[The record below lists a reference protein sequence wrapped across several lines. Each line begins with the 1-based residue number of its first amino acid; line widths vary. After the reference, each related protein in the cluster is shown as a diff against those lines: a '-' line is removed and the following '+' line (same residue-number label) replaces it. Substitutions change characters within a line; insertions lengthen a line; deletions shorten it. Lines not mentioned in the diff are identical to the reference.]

1 MEESEH
7 AAVATGKKWAT
18 LGRHGK
24 TYRAS
29 SFLSEASRL
38 LTYKKVFPLHSAN
51 NRVEVFYMQDPARI
65 RLMDLILNATHDAI
79 VAVDSAGAIL
89 VFNPSAE
96 RIIGVKAEDV
106 LGKPVKDIIPNTR
119 LDKVMASGTAE
130 LNQRQQVGP
139 TEIVTNRV
147 PVQDADGKVVGAVA
161 VFRDMTEMKHLAE
174 EITNLR
180 AVQSLL
186 TAIIDATQDAISVVD
201 SQGNGL
207 LINPAYTRLTG
218 LTENDIIGKPATVD
232 IAEGQPS
239 MHMQVLRT
247 RKPVRNVIMKV
258 GPMHR
263 QVVVSVN
270 PVIVDDEL
278 KGSVGVVHDVSE
290 IVRLNEELDRM
301 KRIVRE
307 LEAKYTFDEVV
318 AVSPLTAQAVDQ
330 AKRVASTSA
339 TVLLRGESGTGKELF
354 AHAVHSASP
363 RKNRPFV
370 RVNCAALT
378 ENLLESE
385 LFGYVDGAF
394 TGARR
399 GGRRGLF
406 EEAEGGTL
414 FLDEVGVMNLSS
426 QAHLLRVLQEKEIV
440 RVGDSKPT
448 PVDVRVI
455 AATNVP
461 LEQLVAEG
469 RFREDLY
476 YRLNVIPIFIPPLR
490 QRAEDIPGLCEVLLR
505 KLNQE
510 YGRSVTRIS
519 PEVMDIFKAYRF
531 PGNVR
536 ELESVLGRAMMNMR
550 YQDDVV
556 RLDHLPPMASGET
569 PSARD
574 NGPRP
579 AADGGSDLRSA
590 LVAAEKRIVE
600 GALERAGGNKTKAAR
615 ELGISIRTLYN
626 KLGKRPPD
634 GPEIEA

>member
-1 MEESEH
+1 MQDL
-7 AAVATGKKWAT
+7 ART
-18 LGRHGK
+18 
-24 TYRAS
+24 
-29 SFLSEASRL
+29 RL
-38 LTYKKVFPLHSAN
+38 L
-51 NRVEVFYMQDPARI
+51 EM
-65 RLMDLILNATHDAI
+65 ILNATHDAI
-79 VAVDSAGAIL
+79 IAVDAEGKIT

-96 RIIGVKAEDV
+96 RITGVKAEEAIGRHVRDV
-106 LGKPVKDIIPNTR
+106 ISTTR
-119 LDKVMASGTAE
+119 LDQVLSSGVAE
-130 LNQRQQVGP
+130 LNQTQTIGN

-147 PVQDADGKVVGAVA
+147 PIRDESGKVVGAAA
-161 VFRDMTEMKHLAE
+161 VFRDLTEVKKLAE

-180 AVQSLL
+180 AMQSLL

-201 SQGNGL
+201 EHGNGL

-218 LTENDIIGKPATVD
+218 LTEKDVIGKPATVD
-232 IAEGQPS
+232 IADGTPS

-247 RKPVRNVIMKV
+247 RKPVKDVPMKV
-258 GPMHR
+258 GPMR
-263 QVVVSVN
+263 REVVVSVN
-270 PVIVDDEL
+270 PVIVDDQL

-290 IVRLNEELDRM
+290 IKRLSDELERM
-301 KRIVRE
+301 KRIVRQ
-307 LEAKYTFDEVV
+307 LEAKYTFDQVV
-318 AVSPLTAQAVDQ
+318 ARSPLTAQAVEQ
-330 AKRVASTSA
+330 AKRVSTTSA

-354 AHAVHSASP
+354 AHAIHSASP
-363 RKNRPFV
+363 RRNKPFV

-394 TGARR
+394 TGAKK

-469 RFREDLY
+469 KFREDLY

-490 QRAEDIPGLCEVLLR
+490 QRAEDLPDLVDVILR

-510 YGRSVTRIS
+510 YGRSVTRVA
-519 PEVMDIFKAYRF
+519 PEVMDVFKQYRW

-536 ELESVLGRAMMNMR
+536 ELENVLGRAMMNMR

-556 RLDHLPPMASGET
+556 RIEHLPPLAAPEIPASRGEELGLRALSQNA
-569 PSARD
+569 PLRD
-574 NGPRP
+574 
-579 AADGGSDLRSA
+579 A
-590 LVAAEKRIVE
+590 LEGAERRAILE
-600 GALERAGGNKTKAAR
+600 ALERAGRNKTKAAR
-615 ELGISIRTLYN
+615 DLGISIRTLYN
-626 KLGKRPPD
+626 KLARYGM
-634 GPEIEA
+634 

>member
-1 MEESEH
+1 MH
-7 AAVATGKKWAT
+7 
-18 LGRHGK
+18 
-24 TYRAS
+24 
-29 SFLSEASRL
+29 
-38 LTYKKVFPLHSAN
+38 
-51 NRVEVFYMQDPARI
+51 DPARM

-79 VAVDSAGAIL
+79 VAVDAEGRIS

-96 RIIGVKAEDV
+96 KITGLRAEDV
-106 LGKPVKDIIPNTR
+106 FGRHVRDVIPTTR
-119 LDKVMASGTAE
+119 LDKVLASGAFE
-130 LNQRQQVGP
+130 LNQRQEVGK
-139 TEIVTNRV
+139 TEIITNRV
-147 PVQDADGKVVGAVA
+147 PVRDESGTVVGAVA
-161 VFRDMTEMKHLAE
+161 VFRDITEVKRLAE
-174 EITNLR
+174 EITNLK

-201 SQGNGL
+201 ADGNGM

-218 LTENDIIGKPATVD
+218 LTEKDIIGKPATVD
-232 IAEGQPS
+232 IAEEQPS
-239 MHMQVLRT
+239 MHMRVLRT
-247 RKPVRNVIMKV
+247 RKPVKNVLMKI
-258 GPMHR
+258 GPMRR

-290 IVRLNEELDRM
+290 IVRLTQELDRM
-301 KRIVRE
+301 KKIVRQ

-330 AKRVASTSA
+330 ARRVASTYA

-363 RKNRPFV
+363 RKNKPFV

-378 ENLLESE
+378 ESLLESE

-399 GGRRGLF
+399 GGRLGLF
-406 EEAEGGTL
+406 GEAEGGSL

-426 QAHLLRVLQEKEIV
+426 QAHLLRALQEKEIV

-448 PVDVRVI
+448 AVDVRVI

-490 QRAEDIPGLCEVLLR
+490 QRVEDLPGLCELLLR

-510 YGRSVTRIS
+510 YGRSVTCVA
-519 PEVMDIFKAYRF
+519 PEAMEVFRQYRW

-536 ELESVLGRAMMNMR
+536 ELENVLGRAMMNMR
-550 YQDDVV
+550 YPEDVV
-556 RLDHLPPMASGET
+556 RPEHLPPMASGAPPSFREKGEGQAEDAGGPSLRKAVDDVERRVIEKALQET
-569 PSARD
+569 
-574 NGPRP
+574 
-579 AADGGSDLRSA
+579 
-590 LVAAEKRIVE
+590 
-600 GALERAGGNKTKAAR
+600 GGNKTKAAR
-615 ELGISIRTLYN
+615 ELGVSIRTLYN
-626 KLGKRPPD
+626 KIGRHFPEDAPGLERP
-634 GPEIEA
+634 GAVARA

>member
-1 MEESEH
+1 
-7 AAVATGKKWAT
+7 
-18 LGRHGK
+18 
-24 TYRAS
+24 
-29 SFLSEASRL
+29 
-38 LTYKKVFPLHSAN
+38 
-51 NRVEVFYMQDPARI
+51 MQDLART

-79 VAVDSAGAIL
+79 VAVDAEGRVF

-96 RIIGVKAEDV
+96 KITGQKASHVVGRHVRDV
-106 LGKPVKDIIPNTR
+106 INTTR
-119 LDKVMASGTAE
+119 LDRVLEKGEAE
-130 LNQRQQVGP
+130 LNQRQVVGDS
-139 TEIVTNRV
+139 EIITNRV
-147 PVQDADGKVVGAVA
+147 PVRDESGKVVGAVA
-161 VFRDMTEMKHLAE
+161 VFRDLTEVQNLAV

-180 AVQSLL
+180 AVQSRLK
-186 TAIIDATQDAISVVD
+186 AIIDATQDAISVVD
-201 SQGNGL
+201 ENGNGL

-218 LTENDIIGKPATVD
+218 LTEKDVLGKPATVD

-247 RKPVRNVIMKV
+247 RQPVKNVLMKI
-258 GPMHR
+258 GPARR
-263 QVVVSVN
+263 QVVVSVS
-270 PVIVDDEL
+270 PVIVDDQL

-290 IVRLNEELDRM
+290 IVRLNDELDRM
-301 KRIVRE
+301 KKIVRQ
-307 LEAKYTFDEVV
+307 LEAKYSFEEVV
-318 AVSPLTAQAVDQ
+318 AVSPLTSQAVDQ

-363 RKNRPFV
+363 RKSKPFV

-378 ENLLESE
+378 ESLLESE

-406 EEAEGGTL
+406 EEAESGTL
-414 FLDEVGVMNLSS
+414 FLDEVGVMNLTS

-440 RVGDSKPT
+440 RVGDSKPI

-461 LEQLVAEG
+461 LEQLVSEG

-490 QRAEDIPGLCEVLLR
+490 QRSEDLPGLVEVILR

-510 YGRSVTRIS
+510 YGRSVIS
-519 PEVMDIFKAYRF
+519 VSDEVMEVFRHYRW

-536 ELESVLGRAMMNMR
+536 ELENVLGRAIMSMR
-550 YQDDVV
+550 YQDDEILVE
-556 RLDHLPPMASGET
+556 HLPPMTAGAVPVERERAI
-569 PSARD
+569 PSA
-574 NGPRP
+574 
-579 AADGGSDLRSA
+579 DGIPLR
-590 LVAAEKRIVE
+590 V
-600 GALERAGGNKTKAAR
+600 ALESAERRTIERALDQAGQNKTKAAR
-615 ELGISIRTLYN
+615 ILGISIRTLYN
-626 KLGKRPPD
+626 KIDRYAQDDAGKT
-634 GPEIEA
+634 GQM

>member
-1 MEESEH
+1 MH
-7 AAVATGKKWAT
+7 
-18 LGRHGK
+18 
-24 TYRAS
+24 
-29 SFLSEASRL
+29 
-38 LTYKKVFPLHSAN
+38 
-51 NRVEVFYMQDPARI
+51 DPARM

-79 VAVDSAGAIL
+79 VAVDAEGRIS

-96 RIIGVKAEDV
+96 KITGLKAEDV
-106 LGKPVKDIIPNTR
+106 FGRHVRDVIPTTR
-119 LDKVMASGTAE
+119 LDKVLASGTFE
-130 LNQRQQVGP
+130 LNQRQEVGK
-139 TEIVTNRV
+139 TEIITNRV
-147 PVQDADGKVVGAVA
+147 PVRDESGTIVGAVA
-161 VFRDMTEMKHLAE
+161 VFRDITEVKHLAE
-174 EITNLR
+174 EITNLK

-201 SQGNGL
+201 ADGNGM

-218 LTENDIIGKPATVD
+218 LTEKDIIGKPATVD
-232 IAEGQPS
+232 IAEEQPS

-247 RKPVRNVIMKV
+247 RKPVKNVLMKV
-258 GPMHR
+258 GPMRR

-290 IVRLNEELDRM
+290 IVRLTEELDRM
-301 KRIVRE
+301 KKIVRQ
-307 LEAKYTFDEVV
+307 LKAKYTFDEVV

-330 AKRVASTSA
+330 ARRVASTSA

-363 RKNRPFV
+363 RKNKPFV

-378 ENLLESE
+378 ESLLESE

-399 GGRRGLF
+399 GGRLGLF
-406 EEAEGGTL
+406 GEAEGGAL

-426 QAHLLRVLQEKEIV
+426 QAHLLRALQEKEIV

-448 PVDVRVI
+448 AVDVRVI

-490 QRAEDIPGLCEVLLR
+490 QRVEDLPGLCELLLR

-510 YGRSVTRIS
+510 YGRSVTRVA
-519 PEVMDIFKAYRF
+519 PEAMEVFRQYRW

-536 ELESVLGRAMMNMR
+536 ELENVLGRAMMNMR
-550 YQDDVV
+550 YPEDVV
-556 RLDHLPPMASGET
+556 RPEHLPPMASGDP
-569 PSARD
+569 PSFR
-574 NGPRP
+574 
-579 AADGGSDLRSA
+579 
-590 LVAAEKRIVE
+590 EKREGQAGDAGGPSLRKAVDDVE
-600 GALERAGGNKTKAAR
+600 RRVIEKALQETGGNKTKAAR
-615 ELGISIRTLYN
+615 ELGVSIRTLYN
-626 KLGKRPPD
+626 KIGRHFPGDAPGLERPGAVAQP
-634 GPEIEA
+634 